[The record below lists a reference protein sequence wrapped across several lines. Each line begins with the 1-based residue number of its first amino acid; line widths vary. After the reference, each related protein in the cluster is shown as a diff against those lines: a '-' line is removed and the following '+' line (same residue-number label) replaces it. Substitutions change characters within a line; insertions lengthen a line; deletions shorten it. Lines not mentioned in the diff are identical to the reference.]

1 MKFKIENIRL
11 SGAIQVL
18 DKMPLKGLKSIHRT
32 RLSEKLQEEL
42 QRVAKEEKALRKEY
56 SNLDENGEPIV
67 IDGKLDLKDEDGF
80 RDALTEFYKEEVIID
95 SGDSHVMLKSVKRSL
110 EECEVEWDG
119 KDAYSFA
126 DLYDAIE
133 GNTEDV
139 E

>member
-1 MKFKIENIRL
+1 MKLKIENIKVG
-11 SGAIQVL
+11 GAIQVL

-42 QRVAKEEKALRKEY
+42 QRVAKEETEIIKEY
-56 SNLDENGEPIV
+56 A
-67 IDGKLDLKDEDGF
+67 KLDDEGQPQITKDGRVTFKDEEG
-80 RDALTEFYKEEVIID
+80 LKEFTKHRKEEVIID
-95 SGDSHVMLKSVKRSL
+95 SGDSYVMLKSVKRSL
-110 EECEVEWDG
+110 EDCEVEWDG

-133 GNTEDV
+133 GNTED